1 MKKSITLLLLA
12 SMLFACNNPQ
22 HTENKKAAQPAAAQ
36 HEAGPEELVLNKGA
50 KWKVDHITGE
60 NVKNLKAIMAGFVS
74 GNDKTLPAYKK
85 VDDDLQNGL
94 EKMIRECKMQ
104 GPDHEALHKWLEPLM
119 EQVSTLKQAATVAAA
134 GQAFNVIQSQVNR
147 YDQYFE

>member
-1 MKKSITLLLLA
+1 
-12 SMLFACNNPQ
+12 
-22 HTENKKAAQPAAAQ
+22 
-36 HEAGPEELVLNKGA
+36 
-50 KWKVDHITGE
+50 
-60 NVKNLKAIMAGFVS
+60 
-74 GNDKTLPAYKK
+74 
-85 VDDDLQNGL
+85 
-94 EKMIRECKMQ
+94 MIRECKMQ

>member
-60 NVKNLKAIMAGFVS
+60 NVTNLKAIMAGFVS